1 MKILTFFNCFSDIE
15 TFDQALL
22 LLNFIGQLKFKDFV
36 DQNSMDEPNG
46 FATVDGV
53 AYTKDTFFGF
63 YEQALVYV
71 DFHPH
76 WSSSSNMDD
85 FNKRWRSRID
95 KGEIGAEL
103 DTVISAAMM
112 SLPER
117 VVCKQKEDG
126 GCSSCILL

>member
-1 MKILTFFNCFSDIE
+1 M
-15 TFDQALL
+15 
-22 LLNFIGQLKFKDFV
+22 LNFIGQLSFKGLIKEHRIGWTEWFR
-36 DQNSMDEPNG
+36 NSMDGPNG

-76 WSSSSNMDD
+76 WSSNSNMDD
-85 FNKRWRSRID
+85 FNKRWRLVLG
-95 KGEIGAEL
+95 KGWIGAEL

-117 VVCKQKEDG
+117 AVCKEDG